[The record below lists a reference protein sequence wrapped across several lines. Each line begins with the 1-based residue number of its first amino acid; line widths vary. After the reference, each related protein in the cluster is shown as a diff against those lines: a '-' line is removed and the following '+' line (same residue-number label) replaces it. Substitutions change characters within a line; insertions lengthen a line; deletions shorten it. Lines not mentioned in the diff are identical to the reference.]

1 MRVRWITDAANDL
14 ERICDSVA
22 ETSPDAARR
31 IAKTI
36 VEGVASLHTLPNRG
50 RPGRVDGTREFCSR
64 LSRLWLSTKSMRKS
78 RS

>member
-36 VEGVASLHTLPNRG
+36 VEGVKEAAGG
-50 RPGRVDGTREFCSR
+50 RSIDELAQLRDEVLQQLVQIR
-64 LSRLWLSTKSMRKS
+64 TKQADLVEAPAR
-78 RS
+78 